1 MKNWMLELEDHIG
14 SEDATLAIQV
24 LAAALIVTTIIAGN
38 WYIVF

>member
-24 LAAALIVTTIIAGN
+24 LAAALIVTTIIIGN